1 LSSAYIGKRV
11 TIVIIKTLEIFS
23 INSSLI
29 KYFILN
35 NIINNNIAISAL
47 GSYYSFLL

>member
-1 LSSAYIGKRV
+1 LSSAHIDKRD
-11 TIVIIKTLEIFS
+11 TIVIIKTLKTFS

-29 KYFILN
+29 KYFTLN
-35 NIINNNIAISAL
+35 YITNNNIAISAL

>member
-11 TIVIIKTLEIFS
+11 AKVIIKMLKTFS

-29 KYFILN
+29 RYFTLN
-35 NIINNNIAISAL
+35 NITNNNIAISAL

>member
-1 LSSAYIGKRV
+1 LSSAYIGERV
-11 TIVIIKTLEIFS
+11 TKVIIKTLETFS

-29 KYFILN
+29 RYFTLN
-35 NIINNNIAISAL
+35 NATNNNIAVSAL